1 MMMGRGGLCLE
12 GPSEWGAD
20 GGGGERGVEEVGGA
34 EGGAE
39 AVGRVLGG
47 GVGGVDPLAQVVQL
61 AGVALRQ
68 PVHRHAQLQHP
79 EMKSEAGRVEPSQR
93 KRKGEW
99 RENREAADRGI

>member
-47 GVGGVDPLAQVVQL
+47 GVRGVDPLT
-61 AGVALRQ
+61 
-68 PVHRHAQLQHP
+68 
-79 EMKSEAGRVEPSQR
+79 
-93 KRKGEW
+93 
-99 RENREAADRGI
+99 